1 MLSAFL
7 PDMQKRGSGRK
18 FNVASIAAFQPT
30 RMLGTY
36 VATKAYV
43 LSLSESLTEEL
54 RDTGVSETHCDPA
67 LPPPIC

>member
-1 MLSAFL
+1 MNTIVSCCAPLFKMGR
-7 PDMQKRGSGRK
+7 PD
-18 FNVASIAAFQPT
+18 AYSIAAFQPI

-54 RDTGVSETHCDPA
+54 RDTGVSVTT
-67 LPPPIC
+67 L